1 MSAGSR
7 LAHSLREDDVYEDD
21 VYNEGVQ
28 PTPIIPLL
36 FEAVDAPTEPTT
48 VVDLL
53 LKVAGLVGIIII
65 IALLAGALI
74 AGLLV
79 GVRRR
84 WPENPFNGRGSDR
97 TRLDLSGLS
106 DGDRR

>member
-1 MSAGSR
+1 MYTI
-7 LAHSLREDDVYEDD
+7 HV
-21 VYNEGVQ
+21 VQ

-48 VVDLL
+48 IVDLL
-53 LKVAGLVGIIII
+53 LKVGGLVSIIII

-74 AGLLV
+74 AGLFI
-79 GVRRR
+79 GVRRL
-84 WPENPFNGRGSDR
+84 WPENSFNGTGSDR

>member
-1 MSAGSR
+1 MYTI
-7 LAHSLREDDVYEDD
+7 DV
-21 VYNEGVQ
+21 VQ

-48 VVDLL
+48 VADLL
-53 LKVAGLVGIIII
+53 LEIAGLVGIIII
-65 IALLAGALI
+65 IALLAGAVTAWLLI
-74 AGLLV
+74 

-84 WPENPFNGRGSDR
+84 WPENSFNGTGSDR
-97 TRLDLSGLS
+97 TRLGLSGWW